1 LIKLNDHEVA
11 VAYNGP
17 EGLAKA
23 REFQPEVLLCDI
35 GLPIMNGYDIAKAIR
50 QDETLKDVY
59 LVALTGYA
67 MPEDLQRATEAGFDY
82 HLAKPVDLDELNRM
96 LTEIPNNLKTF

>member
-1 LIKLNDHEVA
+1 MA
-11 VAYNGP
+11 P

-35 GLPIMNGYDIAKAIR
+35 GLPKMNGYDIAKAIR
-50 QDETLKDVY
+50 QDETLKGIF